1 MTPIDTAELERLAE
15 SITPG
20 EWEKVSISGYGSPFS
35 IRMAYISDRQDGP
48 KTHYGVQS
56 VRTHADATLIAM
68 APALL
73 HEVLA
78 HRKAEAWQPISS
90 VPKDGTTVMVYV
102 PDFEKITEA
111 WFCEQTGL
119 WPHSA
124 AYSEEGEPCNVGQPT
139 HWRPLPAPPTTP
151 EAEGGSDD

>member
-1 MTPIDTAELERLAE
+1 MTPIDTAELERLADE
-15 SITPG
+15 CREMGNAAHQQPG
-20 EWEKVSISGYGSPFS
+20 ASKYMRTLWKAEAL
-35 IRMAYISDRQDGP
+35 IR
-48 KTHYGVQS
+48 
-56 VRTHADATLIAM
+56 
-68 APALL
+68 
-73 HEVLA
+73 EVLA
-78 HRKAEAWQPISS
+78 RRKAEAWQPISS
-90 VPKDGTTVMVYV
+90 APKDGTTVMVYV

>member
-1 MTPIDTAELERLAE
+1 MSKTIRGMTPIDTADLERA
-15 SITPG
+15 IAAI
-20 EWEKVSISGYGSPFS
+20 K
-35 IRMAYISDRQDGP
+35 
-48 KTHYGVQS
+48 
-56 VRTHADATLIAM
+56 DATPAM
-68 APALL
+68 APWCVEDFSDAGDQAPDIDQHIATILNAVVSGDL
-73 HEVLA
+73 VLA

-90 VPKDGTTVMVYV
+90 APKDGTTVMVYV